1 MEIASKSIFVPWD
14 FTDKTEAAI
23 GHAVMMSKQM
33 EKSIIL
39 LHIVDK
45 DKMIP
50 GAEPK
55 VKESV
60 EAIKEKYNIEVGY
73 LIKSGNLFR
82 MISRTAKEYD
92 AGIIIMGMHSGKRAR
107 KVISGSKV
115 PFLLIQDPPKRD
127 KIVEIVVPI
136 DTDEKNRVQM
146 NWVTYLA
153 KYFNSNINIIKPYIE
168 KNSKNILMKK
178 NMQFARM
185 ILDSKNVVYG
195 IKTSKREEKF
205 DHAVNKFAKEI
216 DADMVFIMSYNLK
229 KLFKWMEKEEMTIPI
244 ICINPATDLKVLPD
258 KR

>member
-23 GHAVMMSKQM
+23 GHAVLLSKTM

-45 DKMIP
+45 EKMIP
-50 GAEPK
+50 GVKPK
-55 VKESV
+55 MQEAVKFV
-60 EAIKEKYNIEVGY
+60 KEKYGIDVDY

-82 MISRTAKEYD
+82 KISKTAKEYD
-92 AGIIIMGMHSGKRAR
+92 AGIIIMGMHSAKRSR
-107 KVISGSKV
+107 KVVAGSKV
-115 PFLLIQDPPKRD
+115 PFLLIQEPPNND
-127 KIVEIVVPI
+127 KITEIVVPI

-185 ILDSKNVVYG
+185 VLASKNVVYG
-195 IKTSKREEKF
+195 IKTAKRDEKF
-205 DHAVNKFAKEI
+205 DHAVNNFAKEI
-216 DADMVFIMSYNLK
+216 NADMVFIMSYNFK
-229 KLFKWMEKEEMTIPI
+229 KLIKWMEKEEMKIPI

>member
-14 FTDKTEAAI
+14 FTEKTEAAI
-23 GHAVMMSKQM
+23 GHAVMMSKTM
-33 EKSIIL
+33 GKSIVL

-55 VKESV
+55 MKESV
-60 EAIKEKYNIEVGY
+60 NVIKEKHNVEVDY
-73 LIKSGNLFR
+73 LIKSGNLFK
-82 MISRTAKEYD
+82 MISKTAKEYD
-92 AGIIIMGMHSGKRAR
+92 ASIIIMGMHSGKRAR

-115 PFLLIQDPPKRD
+115 PFLLIQDSPKKN
-127 KIVEIVVPI
+127 KIQEIVVPI

-185 ILDSKNVVYG
+185 VLDSKGVVYG

-216 DADMVFIMSYNLK
+216 NADMIFIMSYNLK
-229 KLFKWMEKEEMTIPI
+229 KLFKWMEKEEMTIPV

>member
-23 GHAVMMSKQM
+23 GHAVMMSKTM
-33 EKSIIL
+33 EKSIVL
-39 LHIVDK
+39 LHIVGK
-45 DKMIP
+45 EKMIP
-50 GAEPK
+50 EAEPK

-60 EAIKEKYNIEVGY
+60 EVIKTKYGIEVTYVIEAGN
-73 LIKSGNLFR
+73 IFKAISKS
-82 MISRTAKEYD
+82 AKEHD
-92 AGIIIMGMHSGKRAR
+92 AGIVIMGMDAGKKAR
-107 KVISGSKV
+107 KVIAGSKV
-115 PFLLIQDPPKRD
+115 PFLLIQSPPKKD
-127 KIVEIVVPI
+127 KIPEIVVPI

-153 KYFNSNINIIKPYIE
+153 KYFNSNINIIKPYVE

-185 ILDSKNVVYG
+185 VLDSKNVVYG
-195 IKTSKREEKF
+195 IKTSKRDEKF

-216 DADMVFIMSYNLK
+216 DADMIFIMSYNLK
-229 KLFKWMEKEEMTIPI
+229 KLFKWMEKEEMKIPI
-244 ICINPATDLKVLPD
+244 ICINPATDLKVFPD

>member
-14 FTDKTEAAI
+14 FTDKTEVAI
-23 GHAVMMSKQM
+23 GHAVMMSKTM
-33 EKSIIL
+33 DKAIVL
-39 LHIVDK
+39 LHIVNK
-45 DKMIP
+45 DKMIA
-50 GAEPK
+50 GIEPK
-55 VKESV
+55 MKESV
-60 EAIKEKYNIEVGY
+60 ETIKAKYNIEVSY
-73 LIKSGNLFR
+73 VIKSGNIFKI
-82 MISRTAKEYD
+82 ISKTAKEYD
-92 AGIIIMGMHSGKRAR
+92 AGIIIMGMNAGKKAR
-107 KVISGSKV
+107 KVIAGSKV
-115 PFLLIQDPPKRD
+115 PFLLIQKPPKKD

-153 KYFNSNINIIKPYIE
+153 KYFNSNINIIKPYVE

-185 ILDSKNVVYG
+185 ILDSKHVVYG

-205 DHAVNKFAKEI
+205 NHAVNKFAKEI
-216 DADMVFIMSYNLK
+216 DADMLFIMSYNLK
-229 KLFKWMEKEEMTIPI
+229 KLFKWMEKEELKIPI